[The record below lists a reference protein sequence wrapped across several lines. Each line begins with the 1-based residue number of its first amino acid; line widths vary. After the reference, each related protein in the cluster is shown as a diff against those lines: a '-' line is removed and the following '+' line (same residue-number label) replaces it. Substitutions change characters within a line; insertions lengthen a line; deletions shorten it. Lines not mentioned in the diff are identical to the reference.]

1 MASIDYINA
10 LGAGASFD
18 TKKIVEAL
26 VDAERAGAEQQI
38 QRKLADAESKISGL
52 GSAASILSIL
62 KEGAELLN
70 DARDFNTL
78 SIGNSNPSALKATVT
93 SSARAGS
100 NTVSIQSLAKEQRS
114 VSSGFDSSTAQIN
127 GSNTTN
133 VTLTID
139 GVDQVV
145 SVEGATL
152 SSISEAINEANLG
165 IRAEIVNTGE
175 ASGNF
180 KLQLIGETGANNSFS
195 VSSDFGSLTFAT
207 NQTATNASLTVN
219 GISFTRESNQISDV
233 IQGVNLNLTSTTD
246 SNFTLTVDRDTSEAK
261 GNIIAF
267 VSMFNEASQEF
278 RNLTNSETD
287 GSLRGDSIFRSI
299 VRNMRSIV
307 IGTSTSPGSS
317 VSSLSDIG
325 ISIDR
330 NGQLLF
336 DEAKLDTALN
346 DNYEDVISIF
356 TADTNDQSRFSDDP
370 AGIAGDLKN
379 LIERVTASDGYLVTA
394 EQALQTRTVEYN
406 KELTALEERMKVVEE
421 RYNRQFLVMQ
431 NIIEEM
437 NSTKESLIAS
447 FENLPFSNKND

>member
-93 SSARAGS
+93 SSAKAGS

-165 IRAEIVNTGE
+165 VRAEIVNTGE

-278 RNLTNSETD
+278 RNLTN
-287 GSLRGDSIFRSI
+287 
-299 VRNMRSIV
+299 
-307 IGTSTSPGSS
+307 
-317 VSSLSDIG
+317 
-325 ISIDR
+325 
-330 NGQLLF
+330 
-336 DEAKLDTALN
+336 
-346 DNYEDVISIF
+346 
-356 TADTNDQSRFSDDP
+356 
-370 AGIAGDLKN
+370 
-379 LIERVTASDGYLVTA
+379 
-394 EQALQTRTVEYN
+394 
-406 KELTALEERMKVVEE
+406 
-421 RYNRQFLVMQ
+421 
-431 NIIEEM
+431 
-437 NSTKESLIAS
+437 
-447 FENLPFSNKND
+447 

>member
-26 VDAERAGAEQQI
+26 VEAERAGAEQQI
-38 QRKLADAESKISGL
+38 QRKLADAESKISGM
-52 GSAASILSIL
+52 GSAASILNIL

-78 SIGNSNPSALKATVT
+78 SINNSQPSALSAAVT
-93 SSARAGS
+93 SNARAGS

-114 VSSGFDSSTAQIN
+114 VSTGFDSSSVQLN
-127 GSNTTN
+127 GENTTN
-133 VTLTID
+133 ISLTVN
-139 GVDQVV
+139 GTTQ
-145 SVEGATL
+145 SLAVEGATL
-152 SSISEAINEANLG
+152 SSVRDAINDAGLG
-165 IRAEIVNTGE
+165 VRAEIVNTGE

-180 KLQLIGETGANNSFS
+180 KLQIIGETGANNSFTI
-195 VSSDFGSLTFAT
+195 SSDFAGLNFST
-207 NQTATNASLTVN
+207 NQAATDANLTVN
-219 GISFTRESNQISDV
+219 GIAFTRSSNQISDV
-233 IQGVNLNLTSTTD
+233 IEGVNLNLTSTTD
-246 SNFTLTVDRDTSEAK
+246 TNFTLSIDRDISEAK

-287 GSLRGDSIFRSI
+287 GPLRGDSIFRSI

-307 IGTSTSPGSS
+307 IGTSSTGGDS

-330 NGQLLF
+330 TGQLLF
-336 DEAKLDTALN
+336 DEAKLETALTSN
-346 DNYEDVISIF
+346 FDDVVSLF
-356 TADTNDQSRFSDDP
+356 SAGTNDQSRFSDDP
-370 AGIAGDLKN
+370 GGIAGDLKT

-394 EQALQTRTVEYN
+394 EQALQQRTTEFN
-406 KELTALEERMKVVEE
+406 EDLEDLEERMKVVEE

-437 NSTKESLIAS
+437 NSTKESLISS
-447 FENLPFSNKND
+447 FKNLPFSNKD

>member
-26 VDAERAGAEQQI
+26 VEAERAGAEQQI

-52 GSAASILSIL
+52 GSAASILNIL

-78 SIGNSNPSALKATVT
+78 SINNSQPSALGAAVT
-93 SSARAGS
+93 SNARAGS

-114 VSSGFDSSTAQIN
+114 VSTGFDSSSVQLN
-127 GSNTTN
+127 GENTTN
-133 VTLTID
+133 ISLTVN
-139 GVDQVV
+139 GTTQ
-145 SVEGATL
+145 SLAVEGATL
-152 SSISEAINEANLG
+152 SSVRDAINDAGLG
-165 IRAEIVNTGE
+165 VRAEIVNTGE

-180 KLQLIGETGANNSFS
+180 KLQIIGETGANNSFTI
-195 VSSDFGSLTFAT
+195 SSDFAGLNFST
-207 NQTATNASLTVN
+207 NQAATDASLTVN
-219 GISFTRESNQISDV
+219 GIAFTRSSNQISDV
-233 IQGVNLNLTSTTD
+233 IEGVNLNLTSTTD
-246 SNFTLTVDRDTSEAK
+246 TNFTLSIDRDISEAK

-287 GSLRGDSIFRSI
+287 GPLRGDSIFRSI

-307 IGTSTSPGSS
+307 IGTSSTGGDS

-330 NGQLLF
+330 TGQLLF
-336 DEAKLDTALN
+336 DEAKLETALTSN
-346 DNYEDVISIF
+346 FDDVVSLF
-356 TADTNDQSRFSDDP
+356 SAGTNDQSRFSDDP
-370 AGIAGDLKN
+370 GGIAGDLKT

-394 EQALQTRTVEYN
+394 EQALQQRTTEFN
-406 KELTALEERMKVVEE
+406 EDLEDLEERMKVVEE

-437 NSTKESLIAS
+437 NSTKESLISS
-447 FENLPFSNKND
+447 FENLPFSNKD

>member
-26 VDAERAGAEQQI
+26 VEAERAGAEQQI

-52 GSAASILSIL
+52 GSAASILNIL

-78 SIGNSNPSALKATVT
+78 SINNSQPSALSAAVT
-93 SSARAGS
+93 SNARAGS

-114 VSSGFDSSTAQIN
+114 VSTGFDSSSVQLN
-127 GSNTTN
+127 GENTTN
-133 VTLTID
+133 ISLTVN
-139 GVDQVV
+139 GTTQ
-145 SVEGATL
+145 SLAVEGATL
-152 SSISEAINEANLG
+152 SSVRDAINDAELG
-165 IRAEIVNTGE
+165 VRAEIVNTGE

-180 KLQLIGETGANNSFS
+180 KLQIIGETGANNSFTI
-195 VSSDFGSLTFAT
+195 SSDFAGLNFTT
-207 NQTATNASLTVN
+207 NQAATDASLTVN
-219 GISFTRESNQISDV
+219 GIAFTRSSNQISDV
-233 IQGVNLNLTSTTD
+233 IEGVNLNLTSTTD
-246 SNFTLTVDRDTSEAK
+246 TNFTLSIDRDISEAK

-287 GSLRGDSIFRSI
+287 GPLRGDSIFRSI

-307 IGTSTSPGSS
+307 IGTSSTGGDS

-330 NGQLLF
+330 TGQLLF
-336 DEAKLDTALN
+336 DEAKLETALTSN
-346 DNYEDVISIF
+346 FDDVVSLF
-356 TADTNDQSRFSDDP
+356 SAGTNDQSRFSDDP
-370 AGIAGDLKN
+370 GGIAGDLKT

-394 EQALQTRTVEYN
+394 EQALQQRTTEFN
-406 KELTALEERMKVVEE
+406 EDLEDLEERMKVVEE

-437 NSTKESLIAS
+437 NSTKESLISS
-447 FENLPFSNKND
+447 FENLPFSNKD

>member
-93 SSARAGS
+93 SSAKAGS

-114 VSSGFDSSTAQIN
+114 VSSGFDSSTTQIN

-165 IRAEIVNTGE
+165 VRAEIVNTGE